1 MDELWNARSI
11 IQLLS
16 ADELTALKSLIG
28 GESLEVLALRTS
40 ISLIEAADL
49 QDSMKWKLGAVSNA
63 DAVRVGL
70 MAGLG

>member
-1 MDELWNARSI
+1 MDEQSYARSL

-16 ADELTALKSLIG
+16 ADELTALDSLIG
-28 GESLEVLALRTS
+28 GESLEVLAHRTS

-49 QDSMKWKLGAVSNA
+49 QDSMKWKLGVVCNA

>member
-1 MDELWNARSI
+1 MDEQSDARSLI
-11 IQLLS
+11 ELLS
-16 ADELTALKSLIG
+16 AHEITALKSLIG
-28 GESLEVLALRTS
+28 GESLEVLAQRTC
-40 ISLIEAADL
+40 ISLIEASDL